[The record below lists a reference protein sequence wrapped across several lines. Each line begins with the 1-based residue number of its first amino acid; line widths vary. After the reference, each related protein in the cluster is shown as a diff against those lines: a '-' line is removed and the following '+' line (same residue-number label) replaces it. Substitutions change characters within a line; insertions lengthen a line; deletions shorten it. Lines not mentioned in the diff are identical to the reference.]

1 MDLSRRGFFKGV
13 AALFAGAVAAQLASC
28 TTGPAPLAVAQEP
41 IVEVVKERRVARWL
55 HPGHINKYKH
65 EILAHAVP
73 QEVLTIRTPI
83 LADLKK
89 ISKELRK
96 NSVKPTEFPTILTAT
111 EVEENHR
118 IERVY
123 IAKRFLPYSPDP
135 LIEGITPTPDALLE
149 RGQPV
154 G

>member
-13 AALFAGAVAAQLASC
+13 AALFAGGVAAQLPSC

-41 IVEVVKERRVARWL
+41 IVDVVKDRRVSRWL
-55 HPGHINKYKH
+55 HPGH
-65 EILAHAVP
+65 
-73 QEVLTIRTPI
+73 
-83 LADLKK
+83 
-89 ISKELRK
+89 
-96 NSVKPTEFPTILTAT
+96 TILTAT

-118 IERVY
+118 IERTY

-135 LIEGITPTPDALLE
+135 LIEGITPTPAALLE

>member
-1 MDLSRRGFFKGV
+1 MNREVDVDLSRRGFFKGV
-13 AALFAGAVAAQLASC
+13 AALFAGAVAAQLPSC

-41 IVEVVKERRVARWL
+41 IVEVVKERRVSRWL

-65 EILAHAVP
+65 EILAHAAP
-73 QEVLTIRTPI
+73 QEVLRIKT
-83 LADLKK
+83 
-89 ISKELRK
+89 S
-96 NSVKPTEFPTILTAT
+96 SFPTILTAT